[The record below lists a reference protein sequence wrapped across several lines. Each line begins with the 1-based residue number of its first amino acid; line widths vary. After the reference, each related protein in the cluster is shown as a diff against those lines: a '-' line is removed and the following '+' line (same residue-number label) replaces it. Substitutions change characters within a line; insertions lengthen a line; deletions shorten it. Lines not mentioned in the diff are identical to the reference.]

1 MGSVWLIASGKG
13 GVGKSTLCASL
24 AAALSRQDTTVC
36 VVDADIGLRSQDA
49 ILGVEDQ
56 VVYDLMDVAKKGCAI
71 RQALISLPTEDNV
84 SLMAAS
90 QFARA
95 RDLEPK
101 AFARIIQELRG
112 EFGCVLIDAPAGI
125 ERSLRVLTQCEP
137 DETVC
142 VLTPDDVCL
151 RDAARLCS
159 VFASR
164 KLPTPRAVV
173 NRLQPDLIHLGE
185 MRSAEACASQ
195 LGLRLLG
202 EVPED
207 PMIYRAQLNHMRVMD
222 LDCEAKRAMERIA
235 RRMRGKEAPLPAY
248 GTEKLSWWKRRKLKS
263 LKEV

>member
-24 AAALSRQDTTVC
+24 AAALSRQGADVC
-36 VVDADIGLRSQDA
+36 IVDADIGLRSQDA
-49 ILGVEDQ
+49 LLGVEDR
-56 VVYDLMDVAKKGCAI
+56 VVYDLMDVARKGCAV
-71 RQALISLPTEDNV
+71 RQALISLPNEDNV

-95 RDLEPK
+95 KDLEPK
-101 AFARIIQELRG
+101 AFTRVIRELRG
-112 EFGCVLIDAPAGI
+112 EFGFVLIDAPAGI
-125 ERSLRVLTQCEP
+125 ERNLRILTQCEP

-151 RDAARLCS
+151 RDAARLCE
-159 VFASR
+159 VFADR
-164 KLPTPRAVV
+164 KLPTPRVIV
-173 NRLQPDLIHLGE
+173 NRLQEDLIRLGE
-185 MRSAEACASQ
+185 MRGAQACADR

-207 PMIYRAQLNHMRVMD
+207 PSVYRAQLNRIRLTD
-222 LDCEAKRAMERIA
+222 IDCEARRAVERIA
-235 RRMRGKEAPLPAY
+235 GRMRGKEIPLPRY
-248 GTEKLSWWKRRKLKS
+248 GAGKLSWWKRRRLRS